1 MLNKVIIKNINAMNT
16 IQSVI
21 VEKIKVSD
29 VEINI
34 QTIKIEKEEKETLQ
48 ENLVDMKMKN
58 PSFSNSIF
66 NTKYQELSHQN
77 NKLNFDIQKLVTVYM
92 ENYNTKERLLKIKE
106 VLNSQRDEITEI
118 QTDILRAFI
127 HKIIAVEYN
136 EIIFC
141 IAGTK
146 SYSDQEFIEKRKE
159 FVKYEPT
166 ATGEYFYEKYN
177 QVMTYKVII
186 I

>member
-77 NKLNFDIQKLVTVYM
+77 NKLNFDIQKLETVYM

-106 VLNSQRDEITEI
+106 VLNS
-118 QTDILRAFI
+118 
-127 HKIIAVEYN
+127 
-136 EIIFC
+136 
-141 IAGTK
+141 
-146 SYSDQEFIEKRKE
+146 
-159 FVKYEPT
+159 
-166 ATGEYFYEKYN
+166 
-177 QVMTYKVII
+177 
-186 I
+186 